1 MNCNLCFKL
10 VRSLYYTHLWSGW
23 CSQLLVNNLRLVW
36 IQKHYTKGYTKNRVQ
51 DLIFVPYHLQ
61 KPDEWDRRKQLSS
74 FYLSY
79 QCGISRSF
87 WKPINVRNIGIAH
100 QIDVVFYKRLWP
112 HLFIITLSLDLH
124 VIFWL
129 LFLNCFRVLIP
140 VLRLCGIS
148 LYHQLLNSL
157 REYFLFSYA

>member
-10 VRSLYYTHLWSGW
+10 VRSLYHTHLWSGW

-61 KPDEWDRRKQLSS
+61 NQMNEIEGKTIQLLPFLSMW
-74 FYLSY
+74 YLKVILKSN
-79 QCGISRSF
+79 QCQKYWNGSL
-87 WKPINVRNIGIAH
+87 NILW
-100 QIDVVFYKRLWP
+100 LWP
-112 HLFIITLSLDLH
+112 HLFLIALSLDLH
-124 VIFWL
+124 VKFWL
-129 LFLNCFRVLIP
+129 LFLIFFGVLIP

-148 LYHQLLNSL
+148 LYYQLLNLL